1 MESPNYP
8 VYIDLD
14 KIKYNNLV
22 CDEKSLIHQRQ
33 FLEVCRI
40 IKMRMDAW
48 KEYDPKR
55 KMVSMNE
62 VISIFARR
70 GAGKTT
76 FVKSLKSIL
85 HKSEDKCHGVDCANL
100 MYVEV
105 IEPNQIQKKENF
117 MIRFL
122 ASIHDV
128 FSEAINKKSE
138 VEQEIFERVTN
149 RLYEALPVID
159 GVGKLSM
166 YADWDDS
173 EYVAD
178 RFMGL
183 AIKAKDLEKRFHEYL
198 ATALE
203 LVGKK
208 ALLFVLD
215 DCDVNIEKTF
225 EIFETIRLF
234 FTSPQVIV
242 VMTGESSLYG
252 MTVRR
257 NYWKFFDK
265 EFLDKEC
272 GGGAEERKCVEYKK
286 MVNRL
291 ETQYLQKMIKPEC
304 RIALDNLSEKY
315 QSNKFVTNKAERYS
329 VNIKFSN
336 DREEELTNIY
346 REILLMLG
354 LSYSNQTDVN
364 IYVDHLLK
372 QPFRNQYRL
381 LSVYN
386 DWLLSLNKPN
396 PNVYELT
403 SEEKQ
408 ELTDKLLKVF
418 EVYIN
423 QHSADNKNLMA
434 KTPIYSAWILKFL
447 IDNNIL
453 ATGSQM
459 LPNMESD
466 SLNNALFALG
476 ASCSRQ
482 IQNSFSIAFDF
493 WIRVSFVR
501 QVLLALGEDGK
512 KLNDFAHLYYDSGIS
527 KILGNVHAYVNAEMN
542 IIPNMSVVASEK
554 NKMCGVNVLDKPIL
568 FKNESFKKKLV
579 DLVQLITV
587 ASDSRETYLVSFYKL
602 FSALTELIRSVEVES
617 EKLSFYSIQNNFSY
631 DIKEVRQTVLRDR
644 FEHLSQIHTY
654 MEPYVLRT
662 ERNPR
667 RLRGNERKQFN
678 ESLKTESAFFY
689 DLDKWIGNINDSKKI
704 AIYNLDRIF
713 SRMYYTLKGAE
724 SEVESTYN
732 TLANELSNY
741 VLAFWNACI
750 IEYSIVNQC
759 INNIQLNHE
768 GDIARLF
775 VTNYK
780 AFSRNVK
787 NRDME
792 TSFVDW
798 IIACPLMKCYV
809 DSEILRIIENPS
821 IEWKV
826 FDTKRRM
833 RNLKFI
839 KEELTKIEEKID
851 NYDDDIKEIT
861 IKRQQIIEAQAQK
874 RYKII
879 LEEELNKK
887 DLDRKEKEKLINEIK
902 RIDLLLLHLEST
914 ETLEKLEDSHRRG
927 KMMRVRYQ
935 AKKNDLEYE
944 LAEIEKC
951 TKDLNSKIIKDTSI
965 IPYNVYDLLT
975 NQML

>member
-1 MESPNYP
+1 
-8 VYIDLD
+8 
-14 KIKYNNLV
+14 
-22 CDEKSLIHQRQ
+22 
-33 FLEVCRI
+33 
-40 IKMRMDAW
+40 
-48 KEYDPKR
+48 
-55 KMVSMNE
+55 
-62 VISIFARR
+62 
-70 GAGKTT
+70 
-76 FVKSLKSIL
+76 
-85 HKSEDKCHGVDCANL
+85 
-100 MYVEV
+100 
-105 IEPNQIQKKENF
+105 
-117 MIRFL
+117 
-122 ASIHDV
+122 
-128 FSEAINKKSE
+128 
-138 VEQEIFERVTN
+138 
-149 RLYEALPVID
+149 
-159 GVGKLSM
+159 
-166 YADWDDS
+166 
-173 EYVAD
+173 
-178 RFMGL
+178 
-183 AIKAKDLEKRFHEYL
+183 
-198 ATALE
+198 
-203 LVGKK
+203 
-208 ALLFVLD
+208 
-215 DCDVNIEKTF
+215 
-225 EIFETIRLF
+225 
-234 FTSPQVIV
+234 
-242 VMTGESSLYG
+242 
-252 MTVRR
+252 
-257 NYWKFFDK
+257 
-265 EFLDKEC
+265 
-272 GGGAEERKCVEYKK
+272 
-286 MVNRL
+286 
-291 ETQYLQKMIKPEC
+291 MIKPEC
-304 RIALDNLSEKY
+304 RIALDNLFEKY
-315 QSNKFVTNKAERYS
+315 QSNRFVTNKDERYS
-329 VNIKFSN
+329 VNIIFSN
-336 DREEELTNIY
+336 GRKEELTNIY

-386 DWLLSLNKPN
+386 DWLLTINKQV
-396 PNVYELT
+396 PNVQELSAT
-403 SEEKQ
+403 EKQ

-587 ASDSRETYLVSFYKL
+587 ASDSRETYLVSFYKI
-602 FSALTELIRSVEVES
+602 FSALAELIRSVEVES
-617 EKLSFYSIQNNFSY
+617 EKLSSYSIQNDFFYN
-631 DIKEVRQTVLRDR
+631 IKDVRQTVLRDR

-654 MEPYVLRT
+654 IEPYVLRT

-667 RLRGNERKQFN
+667 RRRDNERKQFD

-759 INNIQLNHE
+759 IKNIQLNHE

-798 IIACPLMKCYV
+798 IIACPLMRCYV
-809 DSEILRIIENPS
+809 DPEVLRIIEDPS
-821 IEWKV
+821 IEWNV
-826 FDTKRRM
+826 FDTRRRM

-839 KEELTKIEEKID
+839 KEELSIIEEKID

-879 LEEELNKK
+879 LKEELNNK
-887 DLDRKEKEKLINEIK
+887 DLDIKEKEKLNNEIK
-902 RIDLLLLHLEST
+902 QIDLLLLHLEPT
-914 ETLEKLEDSHRRG
+914 ETLEKLEDSHRRV
-927 KMMRVRYQ
+927 KMMRVRYL
-935 AKKNDLEYE
+935 AKKNDLEKE
-944 LAEIEKC
+944 LAEIEEC
-951 TKDLNSKIIKDTSI
+951 SKDIDSKNIKEYSI
-965 IPYNVYDLLT
+965 IPYNVYDELT
-975 NQML
+975 IQML

>member
-1 MESPNYP
+1 
-8 VYIDLD
+8 
-14 KIKYNNLV
+14 
-22 CDEKSLIHQRQ
+22 
-33 FLEVCRI
+33 
-40 IKMRMDAW
+40 
-48 KEYDPKR
+48 
-55 KMVSMNE
+55 
-62 VISIFARR
+62 
-70 GAGKTT
+70 
-76 FVKSLKSIL
+76 
-85 HKSEDKCHGVDCANL
+85 
-100 MYVEV
+100 
-105 IEPNQIQKKENF
+105 
-117 MIRFL
+117 
-122 ASIHDV
+122 
-128 FSEAINKKSE
+128 
-138 VEQEIFERVTN
+138 
-149 RLYEALPVID
+149 
-159 GVGKLSM
+159 
-166 YADWDDS
+166 
-173 EYVAD
+173 
-178 RFMGL
+178 
-183 AIKAKDLEKRFHEYL
+183 
-198 ATALE
+198 
-203 LVGKK
+203 
-208 ALLFVLD
+208 
-215 DCDVNIEKTF
+215 
-225 EIFETIRLF
+225 
-234 FTSPQVIV
+234 
-242 VMTGESSLYG
+242 
-252 MTVRR
+252 
-257 NYWKFFDK
+257 
-265 EFLDKEC
+265 
-272 GGGAEERKCVEYKK
+272 

-304 RIALDNLSEKY
+304 RIALDNLFEKY
-315 QSNKFVTNKAERYS
+315 QSNRFVTNKDERYS
-329 VNIKFSN
+329 VNIIFSN
-336 DREEELTNIY
+336 GRKEELTNIY

-386 DWLLSLNKPN
+386 DWLLTINKQV
-396 PNVYELT
+396 PNVQELSAT
-403 SEEKQ
+403 EKQ

-587 ASDSRETYLVSFYKL
+587 ASDSRETYLVSFYKI
-602 FSALTELIRSVEVES
+602 FSALAELIRSVEVES
-617 EKLSFYSIQNNFSY
+617 EKLSSYSIQNDFFYN
-631 DIKEVRQTVLRDR
+631 IKDVRQTVLRDR

-654 MEPYVLRT
+654 IEPYVLRT

-667 RLRGNERKQFN
+667 RRRDNERKQFD

-759 INNIQLNHE
+759 IKNIQLNHE

-798 IIACPLMKCYV
+798 IIACPLMRCYV
-809 DSEILRIIENPS
+809 DPEVLRIIEDPS
-821 IEWKV
+821 IEWNV
-826 FDTKRRM
+826 FDTRRRM

-839 KEELTKIEEKID
+839 KEELSIIEEKID

-879 LEEELNKK
+879 LKEELNNK
-887 DLDRKEKEKLINEIK
+887 DLDIKEKEKLNNEIK
-902 RIDLLLLHLEST
+902 QIDLLLLHLEPT
-914 ETLEKLEDSHRRG
+914 ETLEKLEDSHRRV
-927 KMMRVRYQ
+927 KMMRVRYL
-935 AKKNDLEYE
+935 AKKNDLEKE
-944 LAEIEKC
+944 LAEIEEC
-951 TKDLNSKIIKDTSI
+951 SKDIDSKNIKEYSI
-965 IPYNVYDLLT
+965 IPYNVYDELT
-975 NQML
+975 IQML